1 MCLVG
6 CLAPSK
12 RRAEG
17 QKGSWLA
24 MDLAVLGAMLV
35 VNQIVRPRLLVR
47 NAERK
52 VVALPALLA
61 ATTDPW

>member
-1 MCLVG
+1 
-6 CLAPSK
+6 
-12 RRAEG
+12 
-17 QKGSWLA
+17 